1 MQYERHRPARFPYLL
16 PILALSLGV
25 LACAGLEIE
34 TSSGDVLF
42 QDDFSRPISGWD
54 RHHGDDYDADYS
66 NGAYIIRVNTPNS
79 DVWSTPD
86 LSFTDL
92 QMQVEATKTAGPDD
106 NLFGLICRYQDARNF
121 YFFALSSDGY
131 AGIGINKGGRRRIIS
146 GDALLPAEAIR
157 QGSET
162 NTVRADCEGFKLQL
176 YVNGVLVRE
185 SQAAEWS
192 QGDVGLLVGTYDDP
206 GVEIRFDNL
215 SVVMP

>member
-1 MQYERHRPARFPYLL
+1 MPIGRPRPARFQYLL
-16 PILALSLGV
+16 PILTLSLGV

-42 QDDFSRPISGWD
+42 QDDFSRPMSGWD
-54 RHHGDDYDADYS
+54 RHHGTDYDAEYS
-66 NGAYIIRVNTPNS
+66 DGAYTIRVNTANS

-92 QMQVEATKTAGPDD
+92 QMQVEATKIVGPDD

-121 YFFALSSDGY
+121 YFFAISSDGY
-131 AGIGINKGGRRRIIS
+131 AGIGINKDGRRRIIS

-157 QGSET
+157 QGAAS
-162 NTVRADCEGFKLQL
+162 NTIRADCEGFQLQL

-192 QGDVGLLVGTYDDP
+192 QGDVGLLVGTYSDP
-206 GVEIRFDNL
+206 GVEIRFDNF
-215 SVVMP
+215 SVVKP